1 MHPKER
7 VLELAR
13 LCEMQGRAVPVDLLA
28 EADELGI
35 QLTALDQPPNST
47 YQEQSNAEK
56 ESIDGIK
63 TEIQNITRNASVPL
77 VE

>member
-47 YQEQSNAEK
+47 YQEQLKAEK

-63 TEIQNITRNASVPL
+63 IKIPN
-77 VE
+77 

>member
-35 QLTALDQPPNST
+35 QLTALDQSPNST
-47 YQEQSNAEK
+47 YQEQLNAEK
-56 ESIDGIK
+56 ERTDGIK
-63 TEIQNITRNASVPL
+63 IKIPN
-77 VE
+77 

>member
-47 YQEQSNAEK
+47 YQEQLNAEK
-56 ESIDGIK
+56 ERTDGIK
-63 TEIQNITRNASVPL
+63 TKVQNITRNTSVSL
-77 VE
+77 VK

>member
-47 YQEQSNAEK
+47 YQEQYNAEK
-56 ESIDGIK
+56 ESTDGIK
-63 TEIQNITRNASVPL
+63 IKIPN
-77 VE
+77 